1 MLTFTYGGEKVKK
14 YMKPQLIY
22 VTLAVEEKYA
32 TAIGSGNVGVCPVE
46 GVLPPWDGSEPPHA
60 GGP

>member
-1 MLTFTYGGEKVKK
+1 MKK

-22 VTLAVEEKYA
+22 VTLAVDEKYA
-32 TAIGSGNVGVCPVE
+32 TACGSGSIGVGHIGTGTIE
-46 GVLPPWDGSEPPHA
+46 GVLPPWDGSEPPHG